1 MVQRTSVVL
10 VDDLDG
16 STENVQTVSFVWEGR
31 GYEIDLSAE
40 NYDAAAKAIAP
51 LIAAGRRA
59 GGARRSSTSSRAS
72 RTSSA
77 ASTIREWAAANG
89 VEVSARGRIPAEIRE
104 QFDAAQK

>member
-51 LIAAGRRA
+51 LVAAARRTGGGRRSA
-59 GGARRSSTSSRAS
+59 GSSSPARVSSDAG
-72 RTSSA
+72 
-77 ASTIREWAAANG
+77 TIREWAAASG
-89 VEVSARGRIPAEIRE
+89 VEVSQRGRIPAEVRE
-104 QFDAAQK
+104 KFEAAQK